1 LVGVVKNAEQARR
14 LEVFMLWKFQRE
26 VVFILLLLT
35 SVFLFRLKADA
46 GKPKKNDIATLIN
59 YQDSFTQELS
69 LENKRLRNLLNLPER
84 RGGMVAAVGEVVEL
98 DQIGWPVWLT
108 AETNQADRVRLNLT
122 VLDANGNLVGRVA
135 EKEGSRIKVM
145 TILNP
150 QNRVSVAIQE
160 SREMGILESA
170 GPLNLVVGYI
180 PNDNSPRVGAALV
193 TSKLGRN
200 YLPGIPVG
208 TIQKSTAGKGF
219 FRQILVRPNV
229 NFSSLEEVVIVY

>member
-1 LVGVVKNAEQARR
+1 
-14 LEVFMLWKFQRE
+14 MLWKFQRE

-35 SVFLFRLKADA
+35 SVFLFHLKADA
-46 GKPKKNDIATLIN
+46 GKPKKPDIATLAN

-84 RGGMVAAVGEVVEL
+84 RGGTVAAVGEVVEL

-108 AETNQADRVRLNLT
+108 AETDQADRVRLNLT

-135 EKEGSRIKVM
+135 GKEGNRIKVM

-150 QNRVSVAIQE
+150 QSRVSVSIQE

-180 PNDNSPRVGAALV
+180 PNDNSPRLGAVLV

-208 TIQKSTAGKGF
+208 TIQKSTTGKGF
-219 FRQILVRPNV
+219 FRQILVRPGV